1 MPLTRLGLV
10 DQDDA
15 DVANRDLKL
24 LPWAA
29 DGEKALARYQE
40 DQPSAEDLAKVEAY
54 ELAPLD
60 YFERPHL
67 RVKSLESQL
76 AHMFRTWL
84 QAVEATLSE
93 EDACKV
99 AYAAG
104 LSHGSRRLS
113 TFRNRTDLPDGT
125 EMMAMFQDTAHASA
139 GARHASA
146 LFARYD
152 DELVEVSRTEDSF
165 GAHGGEE
172 SPGFQA
178 FFDGFIDGYQKADPA
193 LTSVEE
199 LRRNLANGQVEF
211 VHRFW
216 YRKQA
221 SS

>member
-1 MPLTRLGLV
+1 MPLNRRGMIE
-10 DQDDA
+10 QEDA
-15 DVANRDLKL
+15 DVACRNLKP

-29 DGEKALARYQE
+29 ETQEALARYQAE
-40 DQPSAEDLAKVEAY
+40 QPSAEELRKVEAY
-54 ELAPLD
+54 EFAPED

-84 QAVEATLSE
+84 QAVEANLPE
-93 EDACKV
+93 QDACKV

-113 TFRNRTDLPDGT
+113 TFLKREDLPQGT

-152 DELVEVSRTEDSF
+152 DELVEISRTEDSF

-172 SPGFQA
+172 SPGLRA
-178 FFDGFIDGYQKADPA
+178 FFDGFIDGYQQADPA

-199 LRRNLANGQVEF
+199 MTRKLPNGKVRF
-211 VHRFW
+211 IHRFW
-216 YRKQA
+216 YRK
-221 SS
+221 